1 MPSILIFLLLIS
13 QLNPGQEYIA
23 KRGDSVTVTVWD
35 RQSLSGTVIVDSNGN
50 ITLPMPIGAVSVLGM
65 TATQIGKLLTDRVK
79 ENLVNPT
86 VFVSISPAEGFTVH
100 VLGEVKA
107 PDFVRVP
114 EGTTVQEAI
123 TRAGGWT
130 DFADKENIRLIR
142 EESNTLEKKTTE
154 TKIDFTKFIKSG
166 DLSANP
172 VLRSS
177 DVLIV
182 PRATEAIVVSKRIS
196 VYGAVGKPGI
206 VETEEPQALSVII
219 AMSGGFTYKSAPSEI
234 SIANIADGK
243 FLRRFVNFEDFL
255 SGKDVKANPIVSFGE
270 MVFVPEKIEEK
281 PFDINVMGQVTRPG
295 AYPATNETRLLN
307 AIYQAGGFAEE
318 SSIED
323 VMLIRNENGE
333 FTKKKVNI
341 KEFMVSGNVEFN
353 PLLVKGDIIYVP
365 LSSKAKQIPTIH
377 EMFLTAMQISII
389 GEINKPDIYNV
400 SDNASVLDILKLAGG
415 PTTNAEL
422 KKVVIIRKLAGS
434 NSPKSL
440 QKFNLQRILTKG
452 ELESLPKLITGDTI
466 FIPKKEET
474 TVWGTIVKKT
484 SEISTVIS
492 VILTI
497 YLIIDRLQLNG

>member
-13 QLNPGQEYIA
+13 QVNLGQEYIA

-35 RQSLSGTVIVDSNGN
+35 RQSLSGTIMVDPNGN

-65 TATQIGKLLTDRVK
+65 TATQIGKILTDKIK
-79 ENLVNPT
+79 EYQVNPT

-100 VLGEVKA
+100 VLGEVRA

-142 EESNTLEKKTTE
+142 EESEIDKKTTE
-154 TKIDFTKFIKSG
+154 TKIDFTKFIKGG

-172 VLRSS
+172 VLKSR

-182 PRATEAIVVSKRIS
+182 PRAAESVVISKRIS
-196 VYGAVGKPGI
+196 VYGAVGRPGL

-219 AMSGGFTYKSAPSEI
+219 AMSGGFTYKSVPSEI
-234 SIANIADGK
+234 SIVSISDEK
-243 FLRRFVNFEDFL
+243 FLRKSVNFEDFL
-255 SGKDVKANPIVSFGE
+255 TGKDVKANPIISFGE
-270 MVFVPEKIEEK
+270 MVFVPEKPEKIDEK
-281 PFDINVMGQVTRPG
+281 PFEINVMGQITRPG
-295 AYPATNETRLLN
+295 AYPANSESRLLG

-318 SSIED
+318 SDIED
-323 VMLIRNENGE
+323 ILLIRNENGE

-341 KEFMVSGNVEFN
+341 KEFILSGNVEFN

-377 EMFLTAMQISII
+377 EIFLPTMQISII
-389 GEINKPDIYNV
+389 GEISKPDTYNV
-400 SDNASVLDILKLAGG
+400 SDNAGVLDILKLAGG
-415 PTTNAEL
+415 PANNAEL
-422 KKVVIIRKLAGS
+422 KKVVIIRKSAGS
-434 NSPKSL
+434 NRSEPL
-440 QKFNLQRILTKG
+440 QEFNLQRILTKG

-466 FIPKKEET
+466 FIPRKEET
-474 TVWGTIVKKT
+474 SVWGTIVRKT
-484 SEISTVIS
+484 SEIYTITT

-497 YLIIDRLQLNG
+497 YLLIDRLR